1 MSAQKKSADTNEHFF
16 GFEKVGSATEKTG
29 RVRDVFASV
38 ASKYDIMNDFMSGG
52 LHRLWKRRFIAMIRP
67 RVGMA
72 CLDVA
77 GGTGDIA
84 FLLHDKT
91 KDTVGNSQITVSDIN
106 PAMLDVGQQRAT
118 DRGLLNKLHWV
129 EGNAEA
135 LPFAD
140 NSFDLYTIAFG
151 LRNVAQIDKALA
163 DAYRVLKPGG
173 RFFCLEFSRP
183 VTSVLRKAYDFYSF
197 NIIPWLGER
206 VANDRASY
214 QYLVESIRQF
224 PEQKTLVKKLQV
236 AGFKECGYHNLSA
249 GIVAIHWGTK
259 I

>member
-1 MSAQKKSADTNEHFF
+1 MSAKSKSDEHFF
-16 GFEKVGSATEKTG
+16 GFEKVGSPAEKTS
-29 RVRDVFASV
+29 RVREVFASV
-38 ASKYDIMNDFMSGG
+38 AGQYDIMNDLMSGG
-52 LHRLWKRRFIAMIRP
+52 LHRIWKRRLLSFIRP
-67 RVGMA
+67 RSGMQ

-91 KDTVGNSQITVSDIN
+91 KDAAGRSQITVSDIN
-106 PAMLDVGQQRAT
+106 PAMLEVGQQRAT
-118 DRGLLNKLHWV
+118 DRGLLGKLHWV

-163 DAYRVLKPGG
+163 DAYRILKPGG

-183 VTSVLRKAYDFYSF
+183 VTSILRKIYDLYSF
-197 NIIPWLGER
+197 NVIPWLGEK
-206 VANDRASY
+206 VAQDRASY

-224 PEQKTLVKKLQV
+224 PDQKTLVKKLQQ
-236 AGFKECGYHNLSA
+236 AGFKECGHHNLSA